1 MKKIVLTLL
10 AAGCVFGV
18 SAQSRIF
25 NNPDNKGYLGV
36 RASLDVTCPS
46 KIKVTDKDDSMSISQ
61 STFGSGAGFGVGVVY
76 NFPLVANLYLEPGV
90 GFYYNTMSIK
100 KDYLDEELD
109 ELGIEY
115 KNRSVRQWGMRI
127 PVNFGYHFDFADNF
141 NLAIFTGP
149 VLNVGFS
156 MDQYVKVKMG
166 NLEVKSTGSLYKAE
180 DKDEDDRFNRCNLDW
195 RVGVGANFNN
205 YFIAVSGDIALTNG
219 YHVAKNNSK
228 YYSTSYHQ
236 NLFQL
241 TLGYNFK

>member
-1 MKKIVLTLL
+1 M
-10 AAGCVFGV
+10 
-18 SAQSRIF
+18 R
-25 NNPDNKGYLGV
+25 P
-36 RASLDVTCPS
+36 
-46 KIKVTDKDDSMSISQ
+46 
-61 STFGSGAGFGVGVVY
+61 
-76 NFPLVANLYLEPGV
+76 PLLYLEPGV

-180 DKDEDDRFNRCNLDW
+180 EKDEDDRFNRCNLDW